1 MKILGFILIAVSF
14 LLWGAL
20 FAVPFL
26 AVPALV
32 KAGVVTF
39 LLVAAE
45 ILFWAGCLF
54 AGAEWA
60 KRAWE
65 RFAEKAKK
73 KPETSDQ

>member
-1 MKILGFILIAVSF
+1 MKVLGVFLIAVSF
-14 LLWGAL
+14 LLWAAL

-26 AVPALV
+26 PVSILA

-45 ILFWAGCLF
+45 ILFWAGCLL

-60 KRAWE
+60 KRVWE
-65 RFAEKAKK
+65 KFAEKLKK